1 MLLPTKVGTRSSS
14 AASKLENVG
23 FPLTIGRNG
32 RSRTALVWVCLGL
45 IVLAAAIQV
54 MHHCTA
60 LELNQ
65 EPGSTPVFCAVCMT
79 LQVAT
84 LAVAV
89 LVMAVSSLRGVE
101 AIALPQ
107 ITPQPAACFALSVRP
122 PPSL

>member
-1 MLLPTKVGTRSSS
+1 MMSSS

-23 FPLTIGRNG
+23 FPLTIGRTG
-32 RSRTALVWVCLGL
+32 RSRTALVMVCLGL
-45 IVLAAAIQV
+45 IFLAVAVQV

-65 EPGSTPVFCAVCMT
+65 EPGSTPVFCTVCMT

-89 LVMAVSSLRGVE
+89 LVLAISRLRRIE
-101 AIALPQ
+101 ALIFPQ
-107 ITPQPAACFALSVRP
+107 IAPQPGACFALSIRP